1 MLIALVYGV
10 QDAVSWSVALNTMS
24 SRSMRDSIRSL
35 AGRCACLKHH
45 AHAYTIHAELLFR
58 APNGAHTDA
67 HYGTQVMC
75 ALLFLACIA
84 VSLPTAGKVFYSR
97 DQLSDGAIL
106 HVSHGIAI
114 ILIFS

>member
-1 MLIALVYGV
+1 M
-10 QDAVSWSVALNTMS
+10 
-24 SRSMRDSIRSL
+24 
-35 AGRCACLKHH
+35 
-45 AHAYTIHAELLFR
+45 
-58 APNGAHTDA
+58 
-67 HYGTQVMC
+67 QVMC

>member
-1 MLIALVYGV
+1 MLEHSPTLLLMLVMESLR
-10 QDAVSWSVALNTMS
+10 A
-24 SRSMRDSIRSL
+24 SIQSDQQ
-35 AGRCACLKHH
+35 
-45 AHAYTIHAELLFR
+45 YT
-58 APNGAHTDA
+58 GAHC
-67 HYGTQVMC
+67 GMQVMC

-84 VSLPTAGKVFYSR
+84 VALPTAGKVFYSR